1 MQKTKAEISLKFT
14 NLIQIN
20 KLMRLILTMHSLDTS
35 NKPSE
40 TNSTFLLL
48 LKILLWRIEVT
59 ARHK

>member
-35 NKPSE
+35 NKTSE

-59 ARHK
+59 ARRK

>member
-35 NKPSE
+35 NKTSG